1 MACSPQSKIAPK
13 YLFPSHSDKYPGFVA
28 GQYLE
33 YMTETFTP
41 TINIAKI
48 TEVKEH
54 ILLLEVG
61 PTLFIFFVYFNDL
74 KKFECELNGRF
85 YNS

>member
-13 YLFPSHSDKYPGFVA
+13 YLFPSHSDKYPGYLA

-33 YMTETFTP
+33 YMTDSLTP

-54 ILLLEVG
+54 ILFLEVG
-61 PTLFIFFVYFNDL
+61 FIMFVVLTQVF
-74 KKFECELNGRF
+74 RIR
-85 YNS
+85 YNHRM

>member
-33 YMTETFTP
+33 YMTETITP

-54 ILLLEVG
+54 ILLIEVG
-61 PTLFIFFVYFNDL
+61 PTLSIL
-74 KKFECELNGRF
+74 LI
-85 YNS
+85 SMI